1 MHGFV
6 SLTADNRRV
15 GSMGFAMDSQIT
27 RDLMAPLVFGMI
39 MLVVAVFP
47 LMRGV
52 PSNPL
57 VWLRVVAA
65 GGYGI
70 WLIVFALNTMSEM
83 S

>member
-1 MHGFV
+1 M
-6 SLTADNRRV
+6 DN
-15 GSMGFAMDSQIT
+15 SEIIKE
-27 RDLMAPLVFGMI
+27 LMMPLVFGMI
-39 MLVVAVFP
+39 MLVAAVFP

-57 VWLRVVAA
+57 VWLRVLVA

-70 WLIVFALNTMSEM
+70 WLIVFALNTMAEM

>member
-1 MHGFV
+1 M
-6 SLTADNRRV
+6 DN
-15 GSMGFAMDSQIT
+15 SDIIK
-27 RDLMAPLVFGMI
+27 DLMAPLVFGMI

-47 LMRGV
+47 LLRGV

-57 VWLRVVAA
+57 VWLRVLAS
-65 GGYGI
+65 GGFGI

>member
-1 MHGFV
+1 ME
-6 SLTADNRRV
+6 
-15 GSMGFAMDSQIT
+15 DSQMM
-27 RDLMAPLVFGMI
+27 RELMAPLVFGMI

-52 PSNPL
+52 PSSPL

>member
-1 MHGFV
+1 M
-6 SLTADNRRV
+6 DN
-15 GSMGFAMDSQIT
+15 SEIIKE
-27 RDLMAPLVFGMI
+27 LMAPLVFGMI
-39 MLVVAVFP
+39 MLVVAVLP

-70 WLIVFALNTMSEM
+70 WLIVFALNTMAEM
-83 S
+83 T